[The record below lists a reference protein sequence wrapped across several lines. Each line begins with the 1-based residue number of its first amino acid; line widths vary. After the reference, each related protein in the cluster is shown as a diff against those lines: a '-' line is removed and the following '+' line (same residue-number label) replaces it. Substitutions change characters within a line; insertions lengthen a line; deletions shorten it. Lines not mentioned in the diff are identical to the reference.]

1 MKRPLKAIL
10 AALILTALAG
20 CAPVISK
27 NVLATADQSIPFRE
41 IAKDPAKYTGRT
53 VVVGGAI
60 LSSRNLEDQTEIEV
74 LQMPLGYRLKP
85 VNPEESAGRF
95 ILVFKGFKDPAI
107 YSEGRK
113 ITAVGRVEGSM
124 KGEVGKMPYDY
135 PVIKPDEDYLWQMEY
150 EPSIGLGVG
159 VGIIHG
165 Y

>member
-1 MKRPLKAIL
+1 MNIPVKAML

-27 NVLATADQSIPFRE
+27 GVLDTADKNVNFADIL
-41 IAKDPAKYTGRT
+41 KDPAKYTGRT

-60 LSSRNLEDQTEIEV
+60 LSSRNLEDRTEIEV

-107 YSEGRK
+107 YSEGKK
-113 ITAVGRVEGSM
+113 ITAVGKVEGSM

-135 PVIKPDEDYLWQMEY
+135 PVISPAEDYLWQMEY
-150 EPSIGLGVG
+150 EPSIGIGVG